1 VLHICDRNKTEL
13 PVNSDYLG
21 TKCVGTKLKKCIPF
35 KWTPRYNKQ
44 WDYIRGTQKLA
55 L

>member
-1 VLHICDRNKTEL
+1 MLHTCYRNKTEL

-35 KWTPRYNKQ
+35 K
-44 WDYIRGTQKLA
+44 
-55 L
+55 